1 MIFKYI
7 NLPKFLDEFIPAC
20 MDNIDLIDN
29 DPTLSP
35 LNDPRGPANSAT
47 WLPTEANQWIINNI
61 SKPYFP
67 NNLYLQQQNLL
78 NVSFYAKRQDNPQ
91 YNGNQGKHRDIG
103 RKYALNYYLTLGGE
117 NVITKWYDNN
127 QSLLHSENIQ
137 LYRWCLLKVD
147 GLHSVTNIKLGQ
159 LRTFISLDINNLK
172 DLNSF
177 FYD

>member
-7 NLPKFLDEFIPAC
+7 DLPRFPDKFISVC

-47 WLPTEANQWIINNI
+47 WLPSNANDWIIENI
-61 SKPYFP
+61 SKPFFP
-67 NNLYLQQQNLL
+67 NNLQLQKNNLM
-78 NVSFYAKRQDNPQ
+78 NVSFYAKRQGKPQ

-103 RKYALNYYLTLGGE
+103 RRYALNYYLTLGG
-117 NVITKWYDNN
+117 NDVKTKWYDDEEN
-127 QSLLHSENIQ
+127 LLYEENIKPFK
-137 LYRWCLLKVD
+137 WCLLKVD

-159 LRTFISLDINNLK
+159 LRTFISLDINDLR
-172 DLNSF
+172 DLNKF
-177 FYD
+177 NEY